1 MYLSVTMLEFLNEES
16 ILKINCPFKE
26 GGVS

>member
-1 MYLSVTMLEFLNEES
+1 MHLYATMLEFLSEES

-26 GGVS
+26 GGVL